1 MVHVPQANTVHLEG
15 STHKRFPFPPNGAM
29 GFAAVS
35 PRKSGRIPVAEGGR
49 YYQNVLVRVVEQAL
63 GQQTGREERLFTVQ
77 RLDRGQPWPLA
88 SPLPPPPGASVKSTL
103 VFSDHNKRTSAF
115 YYYYSFIIFNFL
127 IFFLDPLPT
136 PSPFIAAISLEA
148 CRYAAD
154 LYLVHPHTTW
164 SAMPLFTGEP

>member
-88 SPLPPPPGASVKSTL
+88 SPLPPPLAPLSSQPWFFLIT
-103 VFSDHNKRTSAF
+103 TSAQVH
-115 YYYYSFIIFNFL
+115 FIIIIHLLFL
-127 IFFLDPLPT
+127 IF
-136 PSPFIAAISLEA
+136 
-148 CRYAAD
+148 
-154 LYLVHPHTTW
+154 
-164 SAMPLFTGEP
+164 